1 MSCFYFV
8 TILSAIIYSEIMMFS
23 ISNFSIILQISC
35 ENFID
40 RNVIRDCNLN
50 MYCVFCNMSIVCY
63 LRNFH
68 LGQFFIFSYPKK
80 NHSVLHVSLLY
91 HLKKIANH
99 MFQIYLACIL
109 VFFFQSL
116 VSHFINAS
124 FSLKMSLG
132 INQNFSKHETKLST
146 FCRKICRNVMND

>member
-1 MSCFYFV
+1 MIYQLSLNALFMYLKNLVMSCFYFV

-80 NHSVLHVSLLY
+80 NHSILHVSLLY
-91 HLKKIANH
+91 HLKKNCKSYVLDI
-99 MFQIYLACIL
+99 FSVYIG
-109 VFFFQSL
+109 FFFL
-116 VSHFINAS
+116 EFS
-124 FSLKMSLG
+124 FSSYKCIFFLEDVFGYKP
-132 INQNFSKHETKLST
+132 IF
-146 FCRKICRNVMND
+146 F

>member
-8 TILSAIIYSEIMMFS
+8 MILSAIIYSEIMMFS

-80 NHSVLHVSLLY
+80 NHSILHVSLLY
-91 HLKKIANH
+91 HLKKNCKSYVLDIFS
-99 MFQIYLACIL
+99 MYIG
-109 VFFFQSL
+109 FFFQSL

>member
-50 MYCVFCNMSIVCY
+50 MYCVFCNMSIVFD
-63 LRNFH
+63 NFVSC
-68 LGQFFIFSYPKK
+68 LEKYWFIPKDIFK
-80 NHSVLHVSLLY
+80 E
-91 HLKKIANH
+91 KDA
-99 MFQIYLACIL
+99 
-109 VFFFQSL
+109 
-116 VSHFINAS
+116 FI
-124 FSLKMSLG
+124 
-132 INQNFSKHETKLST
+132 
-146 FCRKICRNVMND
+146 R